1 MPWDIGDRV
10 RAMTA
15 AEPGR
20 RTTDL
25 ADIMEVLKAKRDEG
39 EPSRKLRVLRQA
51 GRLLGIPSNKLALFY
66 DGFVTAGRRVPKR

>member
-1 MPWDIGDRV
+1 MPRIRCPTASDTRPSDIGDRV

-25 ADIMEVLKAKRDEG
+25 ADIMEVLKARDEG
-39 EPSRKLRVLRQA
+39 EPAESE
-51 GRLLGIPSNKLALFY
+51 
-66 DGFVTAGRRVPKR
+66 D

>member
-39 EPSRKLRVLRQA
+39 EPAESE
-51 GRLLGIPSNKLALFY
+51 
-66 DGFVTAGRRVPKR
+66 D

>member
-1 MPWDIGDRV
+1 MPCVIGDRV

-25 ADIMEVLKAKRDEG
+25 AGIMEVLKAKPDEG
-39 EPSRKLRVLRQA
+39 EPAESE
-51 GRLLGIPSNKLALFY
+51 N
-66 DGFVTAGRRVPKR
+66 